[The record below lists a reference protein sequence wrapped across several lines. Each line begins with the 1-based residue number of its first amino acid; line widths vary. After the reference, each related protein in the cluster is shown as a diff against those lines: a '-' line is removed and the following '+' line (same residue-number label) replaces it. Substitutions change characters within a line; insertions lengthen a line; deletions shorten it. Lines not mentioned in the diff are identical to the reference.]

1 MWKSR
6 TVTIVLVALI
16 SVLAI
21 HVVLQLTQGARAD
34 LTAEN
39 LYSLSDGTERILER
53 MQREGTE
60 PIEMRLY
67 FSETS
72 GKTLPRFIK
81 DFITYERYLRHLLK
95 EYERAGKGKIKVR
108 FIDPITDSDDEQD
121 AIKDG
126 LEGRPINQ
134 HGDKF
139 FFGLTVETQTGSK
152 ETIPF
157 LWPNEQESIE
167 YEITK
172 RLSSLLWPPSKKI
185 GVLSSLEVFGGD
197 DNPYLAQMLAAQG
210 RTPPQKWISIQ
221 LLEQSYQVSPVS
233 PDTDHLSH
241 DDYDLVLVI
250 HPKHLSEKALWA
262 LDEWVV
268 TGGKTIVFLDPYSI
282 ADQAPQN
289 PQQPWMALQYEPAS
303 SLEPLLHAWG
313 LEMPPQTFAA
323 DLDLAV
329 RRPVVRGGPAEAVL
343 VDLQVTEATRDATL
357 HDHPALKGIDN
368 VRFFLAGVLQERKAD
383 DGAPAS
389 DGAQAPGGAPSS
401 AAAAAEPES
410 GAAHAAAPTAAAPNA
425 GAAKPNAT
433 EGAKGD
439 GIDRV
444 PLITTTT
451 AGSTLEIFPGFGG
464 EGGGLYY
471 TDLNNAAK
479 LQDRYRPGDQ
489 SQVLAW
495 QISGRLPSAFPK
507 GAELPSTAPPQPEGL
522 PPGIE
527 LPPPEGTERVHKDPV
542 PDAERRDAT
551 VIVFSDVDLISDP
564 LAFQRNILGIVN
576 AANDNHQVLLN
587 SVDHLL
593 GAQEL
598 MQVRTA
604 RHLDRPFTR
613 FDEIEA
619 AAEKQT
625 LEREREIREQVEG
638 FQKELQAKQNE
649 ITERNAA
656 LLQRKVQQDVD
667 GLNERIQA
675 GNAELRT
682 IRLERRAALE
692 GQEQAVRLSVLGW
705 MPTLVLV
712 LGLGLLVRRKRMELD
727 AKRSSG

>member
-1 MWKSR
+1 MWKNR

-21 HVVLQLTQGARAD
+21 HVVLQLTPGVRAD
-34 LTAEN
+34 LTADN
-39 LYSLSDGTERILER
+39 LYSLSAGTEKIVER
-53 MQREGTE
+53 MHTEGTE
-60 PIEMRLY
+60 PVDIRLY

-95 EYERAGKGKIKVR
+95 EYERAGDGKIKVR

-139 FFGLTVETQTGSK
+139 FFGLAVETQTGSK

-172 RLSSLLWPPSKKI
+172 RLSTLLWPPSMKI
-185 GVLSSLEVFGGD
+185 GVLSSLEVFGGG

-210 RTPPQKWISIQ
+210 RTPPEKWMSIQ
-221 LLEQSYQVSPVS
+221 LLEQSYQVSQIP
-233 PDTDHLSH
+233 PETDHLSH
-241 DDYDLVLVI
+241 DDYDLVVVI
-250 HPKHLSEKALWA
+250 HPKRLSEKALWS
-262 LDEWVV
+262 LDEWTV
-268 TGGKTIVFLDPYSI
+268 TGGKTIVFVDPYSI
-282 ADQAPQN
+282 ADQAPQD

-303 SLEPLLHAWG
+303 QLDPLLAAWG
-313 LEMPPQTFAA
+313 LEMPPETFAA

-329 RRPVVRGGPAEAVL
+329 RRPVVRGGPAESVV
-343 VDLQVTEATRDATL
+343 VDLQVTESTRAATL
-357 HDHPALKGIDN
+357 HDHPALQGIDN
-368 VRFFLAGVLQERKAD
+368 IRFFLAGVLRERD
-383 DGAPAS
+383 PAAS
-389 DGAQAPGGAPSS
+389 SEAATGGAV
-401 AAAAAEPES
+401 E
-410 GAAHAAAPTAAAPNA
+410 
-425 GAAKPNAT
+425 
-433 EGAKGD
+433 
-439 GIDRV
+439 RV
-444 PLITTTT
+444 PLITTTA

-464 EGGGLYY
+464 EGAGLYY

-479 LQDRYRPGDQ
+479 LQDHYRPGEQ
-489 SQVLAW
+489 AQVLAW
-495 QISGRLPSAFPK
+495 QISGRLPSAFPQ
-507 GAELPSTAPPQPEGL
+507 GVEFPSTAPPQPAGL

-527 LPPPEGTERVHKDPV
+527 LPPPEGTALVRKDAV
-542 PDAERRDAT
+542 ADSERRDAT

-619 AAEKQT
+619 AAEKRT

-638 FQKELQAKQNE
+638 FQQELQAKQSE
-649 ITERNAA
+649 MTEHNAA

-667 GLNERIQA
+667 SLNERIQA
-675 GNAELRT
+675 GNAELRA

-692 GQEQAVRLSVLGW
+692 SQEQAVRLAVLGW
-705 MPTLVLV
+705 MPALVLV
-712 LGLGLLVRRKRMELD
+712 LGLGLFIRRKRMEIE
-727 AKRSSG
+727 ARRS

>member
-1 MWKSR
+1 MKSR
-6 TVTIVLVALI
+6 TLTVILVALI
-16 SVLAI
+16 CALAI
-21 HVVLQLTQGARAD
+21 HLVLQLTQGVRAD
-34 LTAEN
+34 FTAEN

-53 MQREGTE
+53 MQTEGTE
-60 PIEMRLY
+60 PVEIRLY

-95 EYERAGKGKIKVR
+95 EYERDAEGKIKVR
-108 FIDPITDSDDEQD
+108 FIDPITDSDEEED
-121 AIKDG
+121 ATKDG

-152 ETIPF
+152 QTIPF

-172 RLSSLLWPPSKKI
+172 RLASLLWPPSKKI
-185 GVLSSLEVFGGD
+185 GVLSSLEVFGGG

-210 RTPPQKWISIQ
+210 RTPPEKWISIQ
-221 LLEQSYQVSPVS
+221 MLEQAYQVSQIP
-233 PDTDHLSH
+233 PDVERLSH

-250 HPKHLSEKALWA
+250 HPKNLSEKALWA
-262 LDEWVV
+262 LDEWAV
-268 TGGKTIVFLDPYSI
+268 TGGKTIVFVDPYSI

-303 SLEPLLHAWG
+303 QLDPLLAAWG
-313 LEMPPQTFAA
+313 LELPPQTFAA

-329 RRPVVRGGPAEAVL
+329 KRPVVRGGPAESVL
-343 VDLQVTEATRDATL
+343 IDLQVTDSTRGATL

-368 VRFFLAGVLQERKAD
+368 VRFFLSGVLRELGGGEAAASTVS
-383 DGAPAS
+383 GTVASAPAAGDAAS
-389 DGAQAPGGAPSS
+389 D
-401 AAAAAEPES
+401 S
-410 GAAHAAAPTAAAPNA
+410 GAADAAPPA
-425 GAAKPNAT
+425 
-433 EGAKGD
+433 GD
-439 GIDRV
+439 GDREAASTASADGKVTRV

-479 LQDRYRPGDQ
+479 MQDQYRPGERA
-489 SQVLAW
+489 QVLAW
-495 QISGRLPSAFPK
+495 QISGRLPSAFPQ
-507 GAELPSTAPPQPEGL
+507 GVEFPSTAPPQPAGL

-527 LPPPEGTERVHKDPV
+527 LPPPEGTAMVRKDAV
-542 PDAERRDAT
+542 PEAERRDAT
-551 VIVFSDVDLISDP
+551 VIVFADVDLISDP

-576 AANDNHQVLLN
+576 AANDNHLVLLN

-619 AAEKQT
+619 EAEKQT

-638 FQKELQAKQNE
+638 FQQELQAKQRE
-649 ITERNAA
+649 ATERNAA

-667 GLNERIQA
+667 SLNERIQA
-675 GNAELRT
+675 GNAELRA

-692 GQEQAVRLSVLGW
+692 SQEQAVRVSVLGW
-705 MPTLVLV
+705 MPALVLV
-712 LGLGLLVRRKRMELD
+712 LGLGLFVRRKRMEIE
-727 AKRSSG
+727 ARRSS

>member
-1 MWKSR
+1 MLKHRAS
-6 TVTIVLVALI
+6 TIVLVALI

-21 HVVLQLTQGARAD
+21 HVVLQLTQGVRAD

-39 LYSLSDGTERILER
+39 LYSLSDGTEKIVER
-53 MQREGTE
+53 MHTEGTE
-60 PIEMRLY
+60 PVDIRLY

-81 DFITYERYLRHLLK
+81 DFITYERYLRHLLR
-95 EYERAGKGKIKVR
+95 EYERAGDGKIKVR

-121 AIKDG
+121 AVKDG

-139 FFGLTVETQTGSK
+139 FFGLAVETQTGSK

-172 RLSSLLWPPSKKI
+172 RLSSLLWPPSMKI
-185 GVLSSLEVFGGD
+185 GVLSSLEVFGSG

-210 RTPPQKWISIQ
+210 RTPPEKWMSIQ
-221 LLEQSYQVSPVS
+221 LLEQSYQVSQIPPS
-233 PDTDHLSH
+233 TDHISH
-241 DDYDLVLVI
+241 DDYDLLVVI
-250 HPKHLSEKALWA
+250 HPKRLSEKALWA
-262 LDEWVV
+262 LDEWTV
-268 TGGKTIVFLDPYSI
+268 TGGKAIVFVDPYSI
-282 ADQAPQN
+282 ADQAPQD

-303 SLEPLLHAWG
+303 QLDPLLQAWG
-313 LEMPPQTFAA
+313 LELPPQTFAA

-329 RRPVVRGGPAEAVL
+329 RRPVVRGGPAEAVV
-343 VDLQVTEATRDATL
+343 VDLQVTESTRAATL
-357 HDHPALKGIDN
+357 QDHPALKGLDN
-368 VRFFLAGVLQERKAD
+368 VRFFLAGVLRERASGEGKIEGKAD
-383 DGAPAS
+383 EG
-389 DGAQAPGGAPSS
+389 QAGEGKAGEGDD
-401 AAAAAEPES
+401 AAA
-410 GAAHAAAPTAAAPNA
+410 
-425 GAAKPNAT
+425 
-433 EGAKGD
+433 D
-439 GIDRV
+439 GIERV
-444 PLITTTT
+444 PLVTTT
-451 AGSTLEIFPGFGG
+451 AAGSTIEIFPGFGG
-464 EGGGLYY
+464 EGAGLYY

-479 LQDRYRPGDQ
+479 LQDHYRPGEEP
-489 SQVLAW
+489 QVIAW
-495 QISGRLPSAFPK
+495 QISGRLPSAFPQ
-507 GAELPSTAPPQPEGL
+507 GVEFPSTAPPQPAGL

-527 LPPPEGTERVHKDPV
+527 LPPPEGTEMVRKDPV
-542 PDAERRDAT
+542 PDGERRDTT
-551 VIVFSDVDLISDP
+551 VMVFADVDLISDP

-576 AANDNHQVLLN
+576 AANDNHLVLLN

-638 FQKELQAKQNE
+638 FQQELQAKQGE
-649 ITERNAA
+649 ATADNAA

-667 GLNERIQA
+667 SLNERIQA
-675 GNAELRT
+675 GNAELRA

-692 GQEQAVRLSVLGW
+692 SQEQATRLAVLGW
-705 MPTLVLV
+705 MPALVLV
-712 LGLGLLVRRKRMELD
+712 LGLVLFVRRKRMEIE
-727 AKRSSG
+727 ARRSS